1 MRNVG
6 YWCASLLVS
15 GLCTHGGA
23 QVTTSQY
30 DNMRTGAIV
39 TETTLTPANVNTAHF
54 GKIGAFQVDGP
65 VYAQPLF
72 VSAVAIPGKGRRD
85 VLFVATEH
93 DSVYAFDAEH
103 LNTAPL
109 WYVSFLDEKNGVT
122 AVQDRDILCQLI
134 SPEVGVTA
142 TPVIDMGSGTLFVLA
157 RTMKGGK
164 FFQHLHAL
172 ALGSGAERAGGP
184 KLISGSVAG
193 NASDALNGRV
203 AFDAQ
208 RENSRA
214 SLLLVNHQVVLTW
227 ASSCD
232 VDPYHGWVM
241 SYDAK
246 TLRQTG
252 VFNTT
257 PNGQEGGIWAS
268 DTGPGADV
276 AGNIYIATGNGTFDE
291 GGDYGDSVLKL
302 GLTNGVLAVRDFFT
316 PHDQAL
322 LEKRDADLGS
332 SGPLLLPDQPGAHP
346 HLLPQPNKG
355 SVIFVLDRDNMGKF
369 EQDKDAVVQ
378 TLKQQAG
385 GYGAMAYWNGHVFFA
400 SNNDFLRE
408 YRVTGGGLE
417 EGVVSEIKF
426 PSATPSISSNHDA
439 NAIVWAIA
447 TRLNGGQ
454 ERPAVL
460 YAFDA
465 NDISRPIYTSEENGQ
480 RDRAALATRFVIP
493 VVVKGHVY
501 FGTRDEV
508 EMYGLLQ

>member
-1 MRNVG
+1 MKKICIPCVSVLVLALSA
-6 YWCASLLVS
+6 YAS
-15 GLCTHGGA
+15 A

-30 DNMRTGAIV
+30 DNMRSGATV

-72 VSAVAIPGKGRRD
+72 VPGVAIPGKGRRD

-103 LNTAPL
+103 PNAAPL
-109 WYVSFLDEKNGVT
+109 WHVSFLNEKNRVT
-122 AVQDRDILCQLI
+122 AVQDRDISCQLI
-134 SPEVGVTA
+134 SPEVGITA
-142 TPVIDMGSGTLFVLA
+142 TPVIDMSSGTLFVLA

-172 ALGSGAERAGGP
+172 ALGSGAERTGGP
-184 KLISGSVAG
+184 QLISGSVAG
-193 NASDALNGRV
+193 NASDAVNGRV
-203 AFDAQ
+203 TFNPQ
-208 RENSRA
+208 RENARA

-252 VFNTT
+252 ILNTT
-257 PNGQEGGIWAS
+257 PNGTEGGIWAS
-268 DTGPGADV
+268 DAGPGADA

-291 GGDYGDSVLKL
+291 NGDYGDTVLKL
-302 GLTNGVLAVRDFFT
+302 SVGNGGLALLDFFT

-346 HLLPQPNKG
+346 HLLLQPNKG
-355 SVIFVLDRDNMGKF
+355 RVIYVLDRDSMGKF
-369 EQDKDAVVQ
+369 EQDKDDVVQ
-378 TLKQQAG
+378 LLKQQAG
-385 GYGAMAYWNGHVFFA
+385 GYGAMAYWNGHIYFA
-400 SNNDFLRE
+400 SNSDFLRE
-408 YRVTGGGLE
+408 YRVTNGEVE

-426 PSATPSISSNHDA
+426 PSATPAVSSNHDA
-439 NAIVWAIA
+439 DAVVWAIA

-465 NDISRPIYTSEENGQ
+465 NDISKPIYSSEENSE
-480 RDRAALATRFVIP
+480 RDRAGLATRFVIP
-493 VVVKGHVY
+493 VVAKGHVY
-501 FGTRDEV
+501 FGTRSEV
-508 EMYGLLQ
+508 EVYGLLP